1 MISFRF
7 IHYKTGST
15 LNRYKKLDNGNS
27 FYENSSLSLDVTSI
41 YYKPFV
47 IYNVGCG
54 NYTFQ
59 LPPGNTTTIRIKITQ
74 TITIQLKHIS
84 FNTGY
89 KCFLCVTIIDLVLVI
104 CQEYYFSR

>member
-1 MISFRF
+1 MPR
-7 IHYKTGST
+7 
-15 LNRYKKLDNGNS
+15 
-27 FYENSSLSLDVTSI
+27 TSKH
-41 YYKPFV
+41 KPFV

-89 KCFLCVTIIDLVLVI
+89 KCFLCVTIIDLVHRGVNSNDIMILCPNYKLLI
-104 CQEYYFSR
+104 LSRILM